1 MRARWWTTIAVM
13 AATAVAATTATATA
27 AAQDATYKE
36 PYRPQF
42 HFTPE
47 KNWMNDP
54 NGMVYYDGEYHLFF
68 QHNPLGNQWG
78 HMSWGHAVSRDLV
91 HWEEL
96 PVAIREEG
104 NEMIFSG
111 SVVVDRLNTSGFGT
125 VANPPMVA
133 VYTSAVAGDQ
143 YQSVASSTDHGR
155 TWIKHGKVL
164 DDPDPEFRGSEGLL
178 VRRRSEVGYGGGQGR
193 AAQGRHL

>member
-1 MRARWWTTIAVM
+1 MARRSVSRRRGMRQHARGARRRTARVRRSRRHAMRARWWTTIAVT
-13 AATAVAATTATATA
+13 AATAVAATTVTATA
-27 AAQDATYKE
+27 AAQGATYKE

-68 QHNPLGNQWG
+68 QHNPFGNQWG

-96 PVAIREEG
+96 PVAIPEEG
-104 NEMIFSG
+104 DESIFSG
-111 SVVVDRLNTSGFGT
+111 SAVVDRLNTSGFGT
-125 VANPPMVA
+125 VANP
-133 VYTSAVAGDQ
+133 
-143 YQSVASSTDHGR
+143 
-155 TWIKHGKVL
+155 
-164 DDPDPEFRGSEGLL
+164 
-178 VRRRSEVGYGGGQGR
+178 
-193 AAQGRHL
+193 